1 MLKRIRLFALTL
13 LLTLHPCSVIVG
25 SNAVTSEAPYV
36 IDCGVSVSSISYEP
50 AQIEWEIFEAT
61 AYVDR
66 GITKSGTVA
75 RSGVVAVD
83 PEVIPLG
90 SVVQIES
97 DYPGITGYYLAEDTG
112 SVVKGKIVDIWMS
125 DYDAAIQFGR
135 RPVKVKVYLKE
146 EGGGYR

>member
-1 MLKRIRLFALTL
+1 LKRIRLLALTL

-25 SNAVTSEAPYV
+25 SNAATSEAPYV
-36 IDCGVSVSSISYEP
+36 IDCGVSVSSIPYEP

-97 DYPGITGYYLAEDTG
+97 AYPGITGYYLAEDTG
-112 SVVKGKIVDIWMS
+112 SAVKGKIVDIWMS

-135 RPVKVKVYLKE
+135 RPVKVKVYPKE